1 MDGFR
6 HRLDVKKI
14 PEIEGEGYKPDSLG
28 RPTSGRLGD
37 LGTSRLFRIEFF
49 FLLVEMETNTMDILH
64 YPFPPNSSIP
74 PNLQH

>member
-1 MDGFR
+1 VDGFR

-37 LGTSRLFRIEFF
+37 LVIPARGDLGTSRLFRIELFF
-49 FLLVEMETNTMDILH
+49 CLWSWKQI
-64 YPFPPNSSIP
+64 
-74 PNLQH
+74 Q